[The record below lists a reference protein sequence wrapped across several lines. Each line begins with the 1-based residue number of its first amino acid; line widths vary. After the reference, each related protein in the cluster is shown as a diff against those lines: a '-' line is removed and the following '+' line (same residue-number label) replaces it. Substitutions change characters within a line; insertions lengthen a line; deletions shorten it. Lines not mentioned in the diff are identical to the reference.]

1 MREVDGYVPRL
12 GIIAEVRSQKSEVRS
27 QACAMVPALGGYLS
41 SGNKKTRTAGYGLGG
56 ILFLEAYERQ
66 ERARRMRA
74 IFAACSGELSVAVRM
89 A

>member
-1 MREVDGYVPRL
+1 MAMCLSLESL
-12 GIIAEVRSQKSEVRS
+12 QKSGARHVQWCLLE
-27 QACAMVPALGGYLS
+27 AWCLS
-41 SGNKKTRTAGYGLGG
+41 SGNKKARTAGYGLGG